1 MTSANDR
8 GYMSIAFPALGA
20 GNLGYPRD
28 VIARE
33 MFSCVDEFAENYP
46 TSSIADVRFVVYS
59 GDSNSV
65 KVLKNLL
72 FFFCNF

>member
-65 KVLKNLL
+65 KVIENQFI
-72 FFFCNF
+72 FFYNF